1 MRRNKSSSPTT
12 APLRLEEIKAE
23 PTFKLEIDDGVNAN
37 MNKEPIPEN
46 KDRDKLKYSESM
58 LAGAESTIAEL
69 RKQISPLQERLDKL
83 TKDADY
89 HRSRVAKYRNR
100 LATIGECSHKGE
112 LQSQT

>member
-1 MRRNKSSSPTT
+1 
-12 APLRLEEIKAE
+12 
-23 PTFKLEIDDGVNAN
+23 

-46 KDRDKLKYSESM
+46 KDRDKLKYSESR
-58 LAGAESTIAEL
+58 LSEVEVVCEEL

-100 LATIGECSHKGE
+100 LATSGE
-112 LQSQT
+112 